1 MINSLYYVELGG
13 VLMERIDIAG
23 LPVCNFTMQEAVEYV
38 SSLAC
43 GEKCGNVV
51 VTPNAEIAKDALDNK
66 EFEALLKN
74 AEVIVA
80 DGAGV
85 VLASKIL
92 GKPLKEKVAGIEL
105 FQNLLPEF
113 AKNKNKVFLFG
124 SKPGVVDEA
133 ARIIKEKYE
142 DIDICGILDGYTYKN
157 PDDALPVIN
166 GACADVVICCLGAPK
181 QELFMLNNKDKFNCK
196 ILMGLGGS
204 LDVISGN
211 VKRAPEF
218 FVKHNL
224 EWFYRLMKEPKRM
237 GRMMKLP
244 KYILKILAIRMG
256 FGRAK

>member
-1 MINSLYYVELGG
+1 
-13 VLMERIDIAG
+13 MERIDVAG
-23 LPVCNFTMQEAVEYV
+23 LSVCNFTMQEAVAYV
-38 SSLAC
+38 SGLAN
-43 GEKCGNVV
+43 GDKCGNVV

-66 EFEALLKN
+66 EFGELIKK

-113 AKNKNKVFLFG
+113 AKNKNRVFLFG
-124 SKPGVVDEA
+124 SKPGVAAEA
-133 ARIIKEKYE
+133 ARIMKEKYGE
-142 DIDICGILDGYTYKN
+142 LEICGILDGYTYKN
-157 PDDALPVIN
+157 PDDALPTIN
-166 GACADVVICCLGAPK
+166 EAQADVVICCLGAPK
-181 QELFMLNNKDKFNCK
+181 QELFMLNNKEKFNCK
-196 ILMGLGGS
+196 VLMGLGGS

-218 FVKHNL
+218 YVKHNL
-224 EWFYRLMKEPKRM
+224 EWLYRLMKEPKRI

-256 FGRAK
+256 FGGRK